1 VRLYYVV
8 IAFISIKGGVGKST
22 LAAHA
27 YGYAKREGLNVWLV
41 DMDTQGT
48 SSAWV
53 DGEKQDAQCHH
64 ITDPVEA
71 SKAIE
76 ARRADN
82 DLVIVDGGAGL
93 ADATKIGLMYA
104 DIAVIPT
111 RASRIDY
118 NATMEVLRLANDARV
133 ERGGKKAAKILV
145 VPSMIGAGHLT
156 TNQLL
161 DSLEEL
167 GVPIGQPIHQ
177 RSAYA
182 KAAGDM
188 NFVWDHKD
196 NNATAEVE
204 MLMQSL
210 LERKDNA

>member
-1 VRLYYVV
+1 MVV
-8 IAFISIKGGVGKST
+8 AFISIKGGVGKST

-41 DMDTQGT
+41 DMDAQGS
-48 SSAWV
+48 SSAWL
-53 DGEKQDAQCHH
+53 DGNETDAQCYHLP
-64 ITDPVEA
+64 DSKEA
-71 SKAIE
+71 LEAIA
-76 ARRADN
+76 ARRADS

-93 ADATKIGLMYA
+93 MDATKAGLLVA
-104 DIAVIPT
+104 DLAVIPT

-118 NATMEVLRLANDARV
+118 NATMEVLRVANQVRV
-133 ERGGKKAAKILV
+133 ERGSASAKILV
-145 VPSMIGAGHLT
+145 VPSMVSAGQLT

-161 DSLEEL
+161 DELEEL
-167 GVPIGQPIHQ
+167 GVPVGQPIHQ

-210 LERKDNA
+210 LEKDQ

>member
-1 VRLYYVV
+1 M
-8 IAFISIKGGVGKST
+8 KGGVGKTT
-22 LAAHA
+22 LAVHA

-41 DMDTQGT
+41 DMDAQGS
-48 SSAWV
+48 SSAWL
-53 DGEKQDAQCHH
+53 DGNDSDAQCYHLPN
-64 ITDPVEA
+64 TKEA
-71 SKAIE
+71 SEAIA
-76 ARRADN
+76 ARRADS

-118 NATMEVLRLANDARV
+118 NATMEVLRLANNARV
-133 ERGGKKAAKILV
+133 ERKKKAAKILV
-145 VPSMIGAGHLT
+145 VPSMVGAGHLT

-167 GVPIGQPIHQ
+167 EVPIGQPIHQ

>member
-1 VRLYYVV
+1 M
-8 IAFISIKGGVGKST
+8 KGGVGKTT
-22 LAAHA
+22 LAVHA

-41 DMDTQGT
+41 DMDAQGS

-53 DGEKQDAQCHH
+53 DGEKKDAQCHH

-71 SKAIE
+71 SKAIA
-76 ARRADN
+76 ARRADS

-93 ADATKIGLMYA
+93 MDATKAGLLVA
-104 DIAVIPT
+104 DLAVIPT

-118 NATMEVLRLANDARV
+118 NATMEVLRLANQIRV
-133 ERGGKKAAKILV
+133 ERGKRGEKAAKILV
-145 VPSMIGAGHLT
+145 VPSMVSAGQLT

-161 DSLEEL
+161 DELEEL
-167 GVPIGQPIHQ
+167 GVPVGQPIHQ

-210 LERKDNA
+210 LEKD

>member
-1 VRLYYVV
+1 VV

-41 DMDTQGT
+41 DMDAQGT

-53 DGEKQDAQCHH
+53 DGEKQDAQCYH
-64 ITDPVEA
+64 ITDPSEA

-76 ARRADN
+76 ARRADS

-93 ADATKIGLMYA
+93 TDATKIGLMA
-104 DIAVIPT
+104 VDIAVIPT

-118 NATMEVLRLANDARV
+118 KATEQVLCLADDVRVAR
-133 ERGGKKAAKILV
+133 GKKAAKILV
-145 VPSMIGAGHLT
+145 VPSMISAGQLT